1 VTGRRLYLL
10 LSPGFLLALLL
21 LILNDHVLKYTF
33 HNSLTGKLSDLVGL
47 FAFSVF
53 WLALFDRQKS
63 REILVVIGVLFFVWK
78 TELSEPFIHLINGIS
93 PLDFDRVVDYSDL
106 CALLMLPVASWYVKV
121 ALPLV
126 SSQMAPIGIGVL
138 SLVAFV
144 ATSKL
149 NTITYNEEA
158 RPTYEFTET
167 AWTVVLAINEHFDPD
182 PLMSFSFLDVFRQK
196 EAETRILFK
205 KSCIGKAHILVR
217 EQGESSEVLLI
228 DAAHRCTS
236 LGREPEKIRGKDGPV
251 SDAFEKGFIE
261 ELRKVLAEQKVR

>member
-1 VTGRRLYLL
+1 MSDNNTTTLSAHRR
-10 LSPGFLLALLL
+10 SVRGLA
-21 LILNDHVLKYTF
+21 
-33 HNSLTGKLSDLVGL
+33 SLV
-47 FAFSVF
+47 A
-53 WLALFDRQKS
+53 
-63 REILVVIGVLFFVWK
+63 IGALFFVWK

-106 CALLMLPVASWYVKV
+106 WALLLLPVVSWYVRV
-121 ALPLV
+121 APPLA

-144 ATSKL
+144 ATSRY

-196 EAETRILFK
+196 EAETRLRLK
-205 KSCIGKAHILVR
+205 KSCIAKAHILVR
-217 EQGESSEVLLI
+217 EQGQSSEVILI
-228 DAAHRCTS
+228 EAAHHCTS
-236 LGREPEKIRGKDGPV
+236 LGREPEKVRGKDGPV
-251 SDAFEKGFIE
+251 TDAFEKGFIE
-261 ELRKVLAEQKVR
+261 DLRKVLAEQKVR